1 MGYGVVV
8 AAHEVVKASLGI
20 HIVATVTEGV
30 EVADMGW
37 AGDCVAV
44 AVCYRCDIA
53 PAVVGVFC
61 SELAVAVVNTDYV
74 SPTVVGVIICKL
86 LPVRVELIAYCI

>member
-53 PAVVGVFC
+53 PAVVGVRC
-61 SELAVAVVNTDYV
+61 SEFTEY
-74 SPTVVGVIICKL
+74 
-86 LPVRVELIAYCI
+86 